1 MKVYQ
6 DRKFYTEYF
15 FLYSPILFANEDGSK
30 VKDRVIRNREHVD
43 SRLIVICLAFE
54 FRNQHTWSVYVI
66 RNKLSSLSTL
76 QSETVDVFL
85 SLYLQVLL
93 QINCNSLL
101 CVPRTLPGNKSLI
114 QKPLILIKWNTCRPI
129 VMYWRDNCFPQTRSW
144 RHLDPVSVSWQ
155 S

>member
-1 MKVYQ
+1 MALEPSYRDVQMKVYQ

-54 FRNQHTWSVYVI
+54 FQNQHTWSVYVI

-76 QSETVDVFL
+76 QSETVHVFL
-85 SLYLQVLL
+85 SLYLQVTKTI
-93 QINCNSLL
+93 INSCRSIVILSCVFPGHCLEIRVLSRSL
-101 CVPRTLPGNKSLI
+101 
-114 QKPLILIKWNTCRPI
+114 
-129 VMYWRDNCFPQTRSW
+129 
-144 RHLDPVSVSWQ
+144 
-155 S
+155 